1 MTTKR
6 PPSTYS
12 NQTTSSLSI
21 RTERILKPNKN
32 VQTEIRYLGLQI
44 KARGTQAAVRNKFIE
59 QLKQIGRAPL
69 KPQQWLWL
77 LKSNS
82 LLGLLYQLVLVKTN
96 KLCLRGLDILVR
108 KSVRGWL
115 KLPQDCP
122 ISYFHADVK
131 DGGLGIS
138 CMQCDLPEKICEQQC
153 SEDPIVA
160 KTAAAQG
167 FTDQLCKWS
176 EPIFLK
182 TQSS

>member
-1 MTTKR
+1 MSRLRSGIWASKSRQEEPRWQSET
-6 PPSTYS
+6 
-12 NQTTSSLSI
+12 SLSSNWN
-21 RTERILKPNKN
+21 RL
-32 VQTEIRYLGLQI
+32 VG
-44 KARGTQAAVRNKFIE
+44 
-59 QLKQIGRAPL
+59 PL

-82 LLGLLYQLVLVKTN
+82 LLGLLYQLELVMTT
-96 KLCLRGLDILVR
+96 KLYLQGLDILVQ

-138 CMQCDLPEKICEQQC
+138 CMQCDLPEKICKQQC
-153 SEDPIVA
+153 SEDPIDA

-167 FTDQLCKWS
+167 FINWLRKWS
-176 EPIFLK
+176 EPIFLDRNARNLGK
-182 TQSS
+182 QLKRLS